1 LSSALAFS
9 QQFRR
14 ACGSFATGV
23 GVLTTRASDGAPHGI
38 TVNSFS
44 SLSLDPPLV
53 MVAIARDCTFLNHF
67 EVCPFF
73 AVNVLREDQRDLS
86 MRFAELPEGRFTG
99 VAWRDTVSGSP
110 WLDGALALF
119 DCKTMQVL
127 DAGDHRMLIGEVL
140 EVAVGEGRPLIFYG
154 SGYTGLA

>member
-1 LSSALAFS
+1 MSSALAFS

-23 GVLTTRASDGAPHGI
+23 AVLTTRASDGAPHGI

-67 EVCPFF
+67 ESCLAF
-73 AVNVLREDQRDLS
+73 AVNVLREDQRELS
-86 MRFAELPEGRFTG
+86 TRFAQLPEGRFTG
-99 VAWRDTVSGSP
+99 VPWRDTVSGSP
-110 WLDGALALF
+110 WLDGALTLL
-119 DCKTMQVL
+119 DCKTVQVI
-127 DAGDHRMLIGEVL
+127 DTGDHRTLIGEVL

-154 SGYTGLA
+154 SEYTGLA